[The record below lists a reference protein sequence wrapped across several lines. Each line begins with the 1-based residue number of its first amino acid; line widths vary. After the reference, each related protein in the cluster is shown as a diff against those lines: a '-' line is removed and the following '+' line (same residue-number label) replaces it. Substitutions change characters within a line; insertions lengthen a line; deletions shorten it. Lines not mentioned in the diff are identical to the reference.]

1 MKHRLFIIFVFSA
14 AVLMLFSAAAAPA
27 ASAMGGPV
35 IRNCATTV
43 IMGPSVQQ
51 GNLYFQN
58 GGSVSIP
65 DGFTDCSNAGPHL
78 LNGVY
83 YEFYNAGQN
92 MVIRIS
98 EIPTASFASAGSD
111 ILTVEY
117 NSFLA
122 ALPSPT
128 YNVKN
133 QSSFVL
139 SGYSG
144 PNIYYIYEMLSNSV
158 VYTLEFVYPTAN
170 RYICDGILE
179 TVVASLSTTGG
190 SVVISGGS
198 AHKPGPAD
206 LDAIHSDIR
215 YPNYD
220 WMYLND
226 YIYATVIRDACWCFK
241 DPDSDVW
248 REGNYFKVYRGTEVK
263 IIAEG
268 SGYACVILSG
278 TNLSGWI
285 NTAHLSNS

>member
-1 MKHRLFIIFVFSA
+1 MKRSFFRTAAFAL
-14 AVLMLFSAAAAPA
+14 AVLILLPAAPA
-27 ASAMGGPV
+27 VSARGEPV
-35 IRNCATTV
+35 LRSCATTV

-51 GNLYFQN
+51 GSLYFQN
-58 GGSVSIP
+58 GGSVNIP
-65 DGFTDCSNAGPHL
+65 DGFTDTSSAGPHA

-83 YEFYNAGQN
+83 YEFYNGEQN

-98 EIPTASFASAGSD
+98 EIPTSSFAGGTDA
-111 ILTVEY
+111 LTVEY
-117 NSFLA
+117 NSLIET
-122 ALPSPT
+122 LPSPT

-133 QSSFVL
+133 RSSFVL

-144 PNIYYIYEMLSNSV
+144 PNIYYIYEEVSHSV
-158 VYTLEFVYPTAN
+158 VYTVEFVYPTAN
-170 RYICDGILE
+170 RYVCDSILE
-179 TVVASLSTTGG
+179 TVIASLSTAGG
-190 SVVISGGS
+190 SVVVSGGGS
-198 AHKPGPAD
+198 AQKPGPYD

-215 YPNYD
+215 YPNND
-220 WMYLND
+220 WMYLDN

-268 SGYACVILSG
+268 SGYACVILTG